1 MKKPKFLGNSVF
13 YIILGVVL
21 AVGINWGLALA
32 LGTDMPVVAVES
44 NSMVPTFSQGD
55 ILVLQGAPA
64 TSLMVGDIIVFSP
77 APQQTP
83 VVHRI
88 IALNPDGTFQT
99 KGDNNNG
106 QLPFEKSIQA
116 SQIHGRAILIIPYL
130 GWLKIGMMQYLLPN
144 VMWIVLGGG
153 ILAFIY
159 VGAKL
164 YRGER
169 IIGLGL
175 RGFRLKEMEGGM
187 EEGRRLWSPSGQI
200 RLQAI

>member
-44 NSMVPTFSQGD
+44 NSMVPAFSQGD
-55 ILVLQGAPA
+55 ILVLQGVPA
-64 TSLMVGDIIVFSP
+64 SSLRVGEIIVFSP
-77 APQQTP
+77 SPGQTP

-88 IALNPDGTFQT
+88 ITINPDGTFQT

-106 QLPFEKSIQA
+106 ELPFERSIQA
-116 SQIHGRAILIIPYL
+116 SQIHGKAVLIIPYL
-130 GWLKIGMMQYLLPN
+130 GWLKIGMMQYALPN
-144 VMWIVLGGG
+144 LLWIVMGGG

-159 VGAKL
+159 VGVKL

-175 RGFRLKEMEGGM
+175 KGSRLFD
-187 EEGRRLWSPSGQI
+187 
-200 RLQAI
+200 